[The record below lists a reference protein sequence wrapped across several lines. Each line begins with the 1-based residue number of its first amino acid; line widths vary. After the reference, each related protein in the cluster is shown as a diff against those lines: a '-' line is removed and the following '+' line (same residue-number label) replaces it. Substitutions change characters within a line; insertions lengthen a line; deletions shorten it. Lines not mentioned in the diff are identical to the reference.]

1 MILKNF
7 YNSRKQYKKKIMN
20 NLIKDRIS
28 INQIVTMTFQIKK
41 INFIKI
47 LITQIMNSLKNNCKT
62 ESLQFNSYIYMVI
75 NWLYVSILSLNDF

>member
-28 INQIVTMTFQIKK
+28 INQIVTMTF
-41 INFIKI
+41 
-47 LITQIMNSLKNNCKT
+47 
-62 ESLQFNSYIYMVI
+62 
-75 NWLYVSILSLNDF
+75 